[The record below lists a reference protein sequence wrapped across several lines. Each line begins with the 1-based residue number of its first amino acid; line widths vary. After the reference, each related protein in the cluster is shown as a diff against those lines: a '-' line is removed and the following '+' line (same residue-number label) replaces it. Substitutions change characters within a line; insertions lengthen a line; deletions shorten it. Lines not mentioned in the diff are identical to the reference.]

1 LRLVMAAVGPV
12 ATGCRQQALF
22 QLLICIAP
30 MGLCSVVFRNKEK
43 PAQPVRSLPGAANTR
58 NTNGEE
64 EQEEMSWAGAA
75 DRKGLARKGTL
86 SEYLVYERLR
96 PQPALSPGEPLPR
109 R

>member
-1 LRLVMAAVGPV
+1 
-12 ATGCRQQALF
+12 
-22 QLLICIAP
+22 
-30 MGLCSVVFRNKEK
+30 MGLCNLVLKNKEK
-43 PAQPVRSLPGAANTR
+43 PAQPVRSWAGAAITR